1 MGVAAL
7 WIMLFHSTIQ
17 VPIRIVEIFCR
28 LGYLGVDIFMF
39 ISGFSMR
46 HSYDRSVDCKD
57 FYLKRIKRIIPAF
70 IPFAVV
76 WWIYNIFFEYGSFAR
91 FVDIV
96 SVSDLFMLIV
106 TFRWFVPCI
115 CLFYLITPFIDRV
128 VNKNDDIYP
137 TVILLIISILM
148 AMPFA
153 IIGSSVALMMLIRLP
168 EYIVGYFCGGIKTG
182 HSNLVFRFIVIIM
195 MFALYWFLLYTFSD
209 ERLSDTGLYWW
220 PAVLGVGSMTILV
233 AKIRI
238 ADNLFGFLGKYSLE
252 LYLWHYFIMLRIEA
266 LFRKR
271 SLPQDRYGLFVAI
284 VSIVVTCLFCVM
296 YSKILDICKSLM
308 DEKNRKK

>member
-1 MGVAAL
+1 
-7 WIMLFHSTIQ
+7 
-17 VPIRIVEIFCR
+17 
-28 LGYLGVDIFMF
+28 
-39 ISGFSMR
+39 
-46 HSYDRSVDCKD
+46 
-57 FYLKRIKRIIPAF
+57 
-70 IPFAVV
+70 
-76 WWIYNIFFEYGSFAR
+76 
-91 FVDIV
+91 
-96 SVSDLFMLIV
+96 
-106 TFRWFVPCI
+106 
-115 CLFYLITPFIDRV
+115 
-128 VNKNDDIYP
+128 
-137 TVILLIISILM
+137 
-148 AMPFA
+148 MPFA